1 MNSNGK
7 PASKQVVKSKPME
20 AQPSMPSAAY
30 RDPEVTERPVRRQF
44 TTEYKMRIVREV
56 EANPGQQSAI
66 LRREGLYTSHL
77 AKFRQL
83 RDRVENKRLEPLK
96 RGRKPK
102 ERNPL
107 ERRVAELERE
117 KRKLEARLKKAEL
130 IIDIPKKVSEMLGIP
145 LNNRGLDDDD

>member
-1 MNSNGK
+1 MNNNGK
-7 PASKQVVKSKPME
+7 PGADRVVKSKPIE
-20 AQPSMPSAAY
+20 AQPSMHSAAY

-44 TTEYKMRIVREV
+44 TTEYKLRILREID
-56 EANPGQQSAI
+56 ENPGQKSAI
-66 LRREGLYTSHL
+66 LRREGLYSSHL
-77 AKFRQL
+77 GKFRQL
-83 RDRVENKRLEPLK
+83 RDRVENKGLEPLK

-117 KRKLEARLKKAEL
+117 KRKLEGRLKKAEL
-130 IIDIPKKVSEMLGIP
+130 IIDIQKKVSEMLGIP